1 LNDFFKKRIP
11 EILLVED
18 DPGDV
23 LLITEGFKENRTLA
37 HLIVV
42 GDGEEAIDYLD
53 QKGKYSD
60 AKAPDFIILDL
71 NLPRMD
77 GRDFLRRIKNEK
89 LFKLIPVIV
98 LTSSRSDLDIR
109 EVYELN
115 AACYIVKPADLD
127 GYTEAVKKI
136 QDFWITLVQLPTLP
150 LPVTH

>member
-42 GDGEEAIDYLD
+42 GDGEEAIDYLN

>member
-1 LNDFFKKRIP
+1 MSDFFKKRIP

-18 DPGDV
+18 DQGDV

-42 GDGEEAIDYLD
+42 GDGEEAVDYLN

-60 AKAPDFIILDL
+60 AKTPDFIILDL

-77 GRDFLRRIKNEK
+77 GRAFLRRIKNEK

-98 LTSSRSDLDIR
+98 LTGSRSDLDIR

-115 AACYIVKPADLD
+115 AACYIVKPVDLD

-136 QDFWITLVQLPTLP
+136 QDFWMTLVQFPILPNSAA
-150 LPVTH
+150 

>member
-1 LNDFFKKRIP
+1 MSDFFKKRIP

-42 GDGEEAIDYLD
+42 GDGEEAVDYLN

-60 AKAPDFIILDL
+60 AKTPDFIILDL

-77 GRDFLRRIKNEK
+77 GRAFLRRIKNEK

-98 LTSSRSDLDIR
+98 LTGSRSDLDIR

-115 AACYIVKPADLD
+115 AACYIVKPVDLD
-127 GYTEAVKKI
+127 GDTEAVKKS
-136 QDFWITLVQLPTLP
+136 QDFWMTLVKFPILPNSAA
-150 LPVTH
+150 